1 MFIKILTPNSNG
13 NIELTVNELEN
24 LIRDAV
30 DKAIREKCSSCNR
43 SYFGQTIPLNCTG
56 GIVNKTDTAHTS
68 ISNIYQAIH
77 REANNENT

>member
-13 NIELTVNELEN
+13 NIELTANELEN

-43 SYFGQTIPLNCTG
+43 SYFGYTTPLNYIG
-56 GIVNKTDTAHTS
+56 EVANKTDTAHTS
-68 ISNIYQAIH
+68 ISNIYQTMH